1 MMLRMIQPHLVGDY
15 VTEMDVEWGRAFAP
29 ANRAWVTP
37 NRTSLG
43 NIGYPQ
49 IASAEKGETLFRVF
63 AAGVVA
69 LLERVIA
76 WDGKEWDA

>member
-1 MMLRMIQPHLVGDY
+1 MMLRIQPQLVGDY
-15 VTEMDVEWGRAFAP
+15 SAAADVEWGRAFAP

-37 NRTSLG
+37 DRTSLG
-43 NIGYPQ
+43 HIGYPQ
-49 IASAEKGETLFRVF
+49 SASADKGETLFRVF

-76 WDGKEWDA
+76 WDGREWDA